1 MTNSVLPRPSMLT
14 SLVIAGS
21 LASGLAFGL
30 LAAGIAM
37 AASRI
42 GRV

>member
-1 MTNSVLPRPSMLT
+1 MTIAILPRPGVLT
-14 SLVIAGS
+14 SLVVAGS

-42 GRV
+42 GRG